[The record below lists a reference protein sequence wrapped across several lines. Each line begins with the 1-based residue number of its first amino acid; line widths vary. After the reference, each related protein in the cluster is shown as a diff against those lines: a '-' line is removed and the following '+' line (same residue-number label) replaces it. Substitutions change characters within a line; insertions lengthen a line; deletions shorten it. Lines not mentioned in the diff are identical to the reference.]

1 MKGGPNQMFGKKFG
15 VIAASVALVSVVLT
29 SCGGAE
35 VNNGGTQNKEA
46 TAADSKKSITL
57 WIFDADPM
65 YQATAEATAAEIGA
79 ELNYEYIQ
87 DETYKTKLSVALAA
101 NELPDVFQQHA
112 GKSYR
117 TPVLQSKTVAPVN
130 DTLDSTG
137 LGSQFLDNQLVTEED
152 GNIYSVPSN
161 ISTTLVLYYNKK
173 LMGELGASAPTTWD
187 ELQALIKTANDEG
200 VIPIALGGK
209 ERWQADLLYNMLVA
223 REDVNAFDEAIKGQA
238 KFTDA
243 PFVDAANQ
251 VVTLVNSN
259 AFQKGFLGSAYLDA
273 QELFKNDKAL
283 MWIDGSFNFTSLSTA
298 MGDNLGYIAFPKTGA
313 EEIHSSTIGF
323 QNAEAPY
330 SLFVNNSSKN
340 VDAAKE
346 FAIRMSLK
354 LNDEFVRKGLPGYAK
369 SDVKSESQNEQLSA
383 YATDIGKT
391 TKTQAMWF
399 GLLSADAG
407 QEYRDLTQQLYGGVL
422 TAEQFTTELE
432 TLLRKAE

>member
-1 MKGGPNQMFGKKFG
+1 MFGKKLG
-15 VIAASVALVSVVLT
+15 IIAASVALVSVVLT
-29 SCGGAE
+29 ACGNAE
-35 VNNGGTQNKEA
+35 VNNEGTKNQDA

-65 YQATAEATAAEIGA
+65 YQAAAEATAAEVGVD
-79 ELNYEYIQ
+79 LNYEYIQ

-112 GKSYR
+112 GQSYR
-117 TPVLQSKTVAPVN
+117 TPVLQSKTVAPLN

-173 LMGELGASAPTTWD
+173 LISELGASAPTTWD
-187 ELQALIKTANDEG
+187 DLQALIQTANDEG

-223 REDVNAFDEAIKGQA
+223 REDVNAFDEAISGQG

-243 PFVDAANQ
+243 PFVDAANK
-251 VVTLVNSN
+251 VITLVKSN

-283 MWIDGSFNFTSLSTA
+283 MWIDGSFNFSALSTA

-313 EEIHSSTIGF
+313 EDIYSATIGF
-323 QNAEAPY
+323 QNAAAPY

-346 FAIRMSLK
+346 FAIRFSLK
-354 LNDEFVRKGLPGYAK
+354 LNDEFVKKGLPGYAT
-369 SDVKSESQNEQLSA
+369 SSVQSESQNEQLSA
-383 YATDIGKT
+383 YTQDISKT
-391 TKTQAMWF
+391 IKTQAMWF
-399 GLLSADAG
+399 GLVSADVG
-407 QEYRDLTQQLYGGVL
+407 QEYRDLTQQLYGGAL
-422 TAEQFTTELE
+422 SAEEFTSELE
-432 TLLRKAE
+432 LLLHTSN

>member
-1 MKGGPNQMFGKKFG
+1 MFGKKFG
-15 VIAASVALVSVVLT
+15 VVAASAALVSVVLT

-35 VNNGGTQNKEA
+35 ANNGGTQGQEA
-46 TAADSKKSITL
+46 AAADSKKSVTL

-65 YQATAEATAAEIGA
+65 YQSAAEATAAEMGV
-79 ELNYEYIQ
+79 ELKYEYIQ

-117 TPVLQSKTVAPVN
+117 TPVLQSKTVAPLN

-137 LGSQFLDNQLVTEED
+137 LGAQFLDNQLVTEKD

-173 LMGELGASAPTTWD
+173 LISELGAAAPATWD
-187 ELQALIKTANDEG
+187 DLQALIKAANDKG

-223 REDVNAFDEAIKGQA
+223 REDVNAFDEAINGQA

-243 PFVDAANQ
+243 PFVEAANK
-251 VVTLVNSN
+251 VTTLVNSN

-273 QELFKNDKAL
+273 QELFKNDKAA
-283 MWIDGSFNFTSLSTA
+283 MWIDGSFNFSSLSKA

-313 EEIHSSTIGF
+313 EDVLSATIGF

-330 SLFVNNSSKN
+330 SLFVNNSSAN
-340 VDAAKE
+340 VEEAKE
-346 FAIRMSLK
+346 FAIRLSLK

-369 SDVKSESQNEQLSA
+369 SEVKSESQNKELSA
-383 YATDIGKT
+383 YAADIKQT
-391 TKTQAMWF
+391 AKTQAMWF
-399 GLLSADAG
+399 GLLSADVG
-407 QEYRDLTQQLYGGVL
+407 QEYRDLTQALYGGQL
-422 TAEQFTTELE
+422 TADEFTAQLE
-432 TLLRKAE
+432 TLLHAAK

>member
-1 MKGGPNQMFGKKFG
+1 MSGKKLG
-15 VIAASVALVSVVLT
+15 VIAASVALVSMVLT

-35 VNNGGTQNKEA
+35 ANNQGTQNKE
-46 TAADSKKSITL
+46 TAAAVDGKKPITL
-57 WIFDADPM
+57 WVFDADPM
-65 YQATAEATAAEIGA
+65 YQAAAEATATEIGVD
-79 ELNYEYIQ
+79 LKFEYIQ

-117 TPVLQSKTVAPVN
+117 TPVLQSKTVAPLN

-137 LGSQFLDNQLVTEED
+137 LGSQFLDNQLVTETD

-187 ELQALIKTANDEG
+187 DLQALIKTANDKG

-209 ERWQADLLYNMLVA
+209 ERWQADLLYNLLVA
-223 REDVNAFDEAIKGQA
+223 REDVNAFDEAINGQA

-251 VVTLVNSN
+251 VLTLVNSD

-283 MWIDGSFNFTSLSTA
+283 MWIDGSFNFSSLSTA
-298 MGDNLGYIAFPKTGA
+298 MGDNLGYIAFPQTGA
-313 EEIHSSTIGF
+313 EDVLSATIGF

-330 SLFVNNSSKN
+330 SLFVNNSSKS
-340 VDAAKE
+340 VDLAKE
-346 FAIRMSLK
+346 FSIRMSLK
-354 LNDEFVRKGLPGYAK
+354 LNDEFVRKGLPGYAT

-383 YATDIGKT
+383 YAADIAKT

-399 GLLSADAG
+399 GLLPADAG
-407 QEYRDLTQQLYGGVL
+407 QEYRDLTQQLYGGVF
-422 TAEQFTTELE
+422 TAEEYATQLE

>member
-1 MKGGPNQMFGKKFG
+1 MFGKKLG
-15 VIAASVALVSVVLT
+15 VIAASVALVSVLLT
-29 SCGGAE
+29 SCGGAG
-35 VNNGGTQNKEA
+35 NNEGAQSQD
-46 TAADSKKSITL
+46 AAGVDKKNSITL

-65 YQATAEATAAEIGA
+65 YQAAAEATAAEVGVD
-79 ELNYEYIQ
+79 LNYEYIQ

-112 GKSYR
+112 GQSYR
-117 TPVLQSKTVAPVN
+117 TPVLQSKTVAPLN

-137 LGSQFLDNQLVTEED
+137 LGSKFLDNQLVTEED

-173 LMGELGASAPTTWD
+173 LVSELGATAPTTWD
-187 ELQALIKTANDEG
+187 ELQALINTANDKG

-223 REDVNAFDEAIKGQA
+223 REDVNAFDNAISGQG

-243 PFVDAANQ
+243 PFVDAANK
-251 VVTLVNSN
+251 VITLVKSN

-283 MWIDGSFNFTSLSTA
+283 MWIDGSFNFSALSTA

-313 EEIHSSTIGF
+313 EDIYSATIGF

-346 FAIRMSLK
+346 FAIRYSLK
-354 LNDEFVRKGLPGYAK
+354 LNDEFVKKGLPGYAT
-369 SDVKSESQNEQLSA
+369 SDVQSESQNDELSA
-383 YATDIGKT
+383 YTQDISKT

-399 GLLSADAG
+399 GLVSADAG
-407 QEYRDLTQQLYGGVL
+407 QEYRDLTQQLYGGEL
-422 TAEQFTTELE
+422 STEEFTSELE
-432 TLLRKAE
+432 VLLHTSK